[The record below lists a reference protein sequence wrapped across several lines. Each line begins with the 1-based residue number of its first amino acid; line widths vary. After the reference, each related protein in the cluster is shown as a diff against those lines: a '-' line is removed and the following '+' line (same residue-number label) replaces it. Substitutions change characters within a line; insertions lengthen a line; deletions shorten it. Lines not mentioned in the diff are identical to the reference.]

1 MSTRLVG
8 WRHRGAKQHP
18 GVKVLLL
25 AVLTAQSACI
35 TTLVAPHAGAFS
47 YDNTAS
53 AACRQNPANCA
64 AVTGTDIESVQRV
77 GTAAASIA
85 ATLKVLFEQEKGS
98 IEEKLVECANN
109 ARSTVLIRHR
119 AEFKADTPNA
129 EECRQMTENKGRKM
143 SWAQRLGEEMHDV
156 ARECVDAQLGAMRKG
171 RYSLEQRYRIINLKT
186 GEKKLVSAKE
196 EEALL
201 NSGNAGELTG
211 TLKPDVVIH
220 EGDPLNAQ
228 AVYDFK
234 FPCVS
239 TDSAPDWRQYPKGH
253 PFENE
258 TQKSVYQKYI
268 ALFVA
273 RVLPRLGI
281 VP

>member
-1 MSTRLVG
+1 MFTRLVG
-8 WRHRGAKQHP
+8 PHRARQGLWLDLLILT
-18 GVKVLLL
+18 VL
-25 AVLTAQSACI
+25 VAQSSCL
-35 TTLVAPHAGAFS
+35 TTAPVAPHAGYFTC
-47 YDNTAS
+47 DNTAS

-64 AVTGTDIESVQRV
+64 AATGKDIEFSQQV
-77 GTAAASIA
+77 GTAVASIA
-85 ATLKVLFEQEKGS
+85 ATLMVLFEQAKDS

-119 AEFKADTPNA
+119 KEFKADTPTA
-129 EECRQMTENKGRKM
+129 DECRKMTENKGRKM
-143 SWAQRLGEEMHDV
+143 SWAQRLGEEMHEE
-156 ARECVDAQLGAMRKG
+156 ARQCIDTELGAMRKG

-186 GEKKLVSAKE
+186 GEKKLVSAE
-196 EEALL
+196 EEAALL

-228 AVYDFK
+228 AAYDFK
-234 FPCVS
+234 FPCVN
-239 TDSAPDWRQYPKGH
+239 TERVPDWGRYPKGH
-253 PFENE
+253 PFANE
-258 TQKSVYQKYI
+258 TQKSVYEKYI
-268 ALFVA
+268 ASFVA